1 MKVAVDARHLAGG
14 RGVAEYTRGMVAA
27 LAAASKTGDEIR
39 LFAPGSGEA
48 RGRGETPAGGDI
60 ARGGAAPEG
69 AGGGDARGGGDD
81 PGGGA
86 AVGVVV
92 VRHRLP
98 SRAIFGSAALLGRPR
113 LDRLAGGEPDVVWA
127 PAPAPLAVSADVPF
141 VLTVHDLSWIERPG
155 DFTRYER
162 LWHAAGR
169 LKRLAQRADRVVV
182 DAWATIAPLV
192 RWGVDPDRVRVVAPG
207 VPERPA
213 ARLPPGVP
221 DRYVLFVGALEPRKD
236 PELLLQANPGIDI
249 VFAGSGRL
257 APKLTGPRTHLFA
270 DLSSGELGALYANA
284 LALVLPSHLE
294 GFGFPPLEAALHGTP
309 SIVTDLPVY
318 AETLGDAAIRIPPGD
333 PDALRDAIGGL
344 ASDDAA
350 RSDLGAHA
358 KERAERFTWASAG
371 EGLRAVLDEVS
382 R

>member
-1 MKVAVDARHLAGG
+1 VKVAVDARHLAAG
-14 RGVAEYTRGMVAA
+14 RGVAEYTRGMVGA
-27 LAAASKTGDEIR
+27 LAEASGTGDEIR
-39 LFAPGSGEA
+39 LFAPGGGVA
-48 RGRGETPAGGDI
+48 PAGV
-60 ARGGAAPEG
+60 
-69 AGGGDARGGGDD
+69 
-81 PGGGA
+81 
-86 AVGVVV
+86 AVVG
-92 VRHRLP
+92 HRLP
-98 SRAIFGSAALLGRPR
+98 SKAIFGSAALLGRPR

-127 PAPAPLAVSADVPF
+127 PAPAPLAVSPDVPF

-207 VPERPA
+207 VPERTA
-213 ARLPPGVP
+213 TQVPPGVP

-236 PELLLQANPGIDI
+236 PELLLRADPDIDV
-249 VFAGSGRL
+249 VFAGAGRL
-257 APKLTGPRTHLFA
+257 SNNLAGPRTHVFA

-284 LALVLPSHLE
+284 LALVLPSRLE

-333 PDALRDAIGGL
+333 TRALSDAIATLTGDEA
-344 ASDDAA
+344 AS
-350 RSDLGAHA
+350 RELGARA
-358 KERAERFTWASAG
+358 KQRAERFTWASAG
-371 EGLRAVLDEVS
+371 AGLRAVLDEVT

>member
-1 MKVAVDARHLAGG
+1 VKVAVDARHLAGG

-27 LAAASKTGDEIR
+27 LAEASEEGDEIR
-39 LFAPGSGEA
+39 LFAPG
-48 RGRGETPAGGDI
+48 GGDV
-60 ARGGAAPEG
+60 R
-69 AGGGDARGGGDD
+69 GGGDA
-81 PGGGA
+81 PA
-86 AVGVVV
+86 GVVLV
-92 VRHRLP
+92 GHRLP

-113 LDRLAGGEPDVVWA
+113 LDRLAGGQLDVVWA

-141 VLTVHDLSWIERPG
+141 VLTVHDLSWVERPG
-155 DFTRYER
+155 DFTPYER

-169 LKRLAQRADRVVV
+169 LMRLAQRADRVVV

-207 VPERPA
+207 VPERA
-213 ARLPPGVP
+213 ATQLPPGVP
-221 DRYVLFVGALEPRKD
+221 ERYVLFVGALEPRKD
-236 PELLLQANPGIDI
+236 PELLLQANPGVDV

-257 APKLTGPRTHLFA
+257 APKLTGPRIHLFA
-270 DLSSGELGALYANA
+270 DLSSGQLGALYANA
-284 LALVLPSHLE
+284 LALILPSRLE

-318 AETLGDAAIRIPPGD
+318 AETVGDAAIRIPPGD
-333 PDALRDAIGGL
+333 ADALRDAIASL

-350 RSDLGAHA
+350 RSELGAQA

-371 EGLRAVLDEVS
+371 QGLRAVLEEAT